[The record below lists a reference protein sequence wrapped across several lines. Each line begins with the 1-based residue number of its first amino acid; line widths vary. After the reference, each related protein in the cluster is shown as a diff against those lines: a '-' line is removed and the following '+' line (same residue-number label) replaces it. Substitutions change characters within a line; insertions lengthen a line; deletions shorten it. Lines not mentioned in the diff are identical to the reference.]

1 MEYAVELKNVTKKF
15 KEKTVFENLNINIE
29 KDKIYALLGRNGVG
43 KTTLMNIITT
53 RYLPNEGEVNVLG
66 EKAFENEKVLGEI
79 CFMKDKTEAFR
90 GKKVKDIFKLG
101 KIFYD
106 NWDED
111 FKEKLLKEFEIN
123 EKDRYENLSKGKQSA
138 VAIIIGL
145 ASRCK
150 VTMLDEIYTGLDA
163 VVRKKFYKILLED
176 YMENPRTFIIS
187 THLIGEMSNIFSNV
201 IIMGEK
207 KLLVNEDIESLR
219 KKVLEFTAGEE
230 LEKILEGKNILK
242 SSQFGGQKKMI
253 VFDDFTKEELNRY
266 KENNISIKTLSLQ
279 DIFIA
284 LTEK

>member
-15 KEKTVFENLNINIE
+15 KEKIVFENLNLNVE

-66 EKAFENEKVLGEI
+66 ERAFENEKVLGEI

-123 EKDRYENLSKGKQSA
+123 EKERYENLSKGKQSA

-242 SSQFGGQKKMI
+242 ISQFGGQKKMI

>member
-111 FKEKLLKEFEIN
+111 FKENLLKEFEIN

>member
-15 KEKTVFENLNINIE
+15 KEKIVFENLNLNIE

-53 RYLPNEGEVNVLG
+53 KYLPNEGEVNVLG
-66 EKAFENEKVLGEI
+66 EKAFENENVLGEI
-79 CFMKDKTEAFR
+79 CFMKDKTEAFI

>member
-15 KEKTVFENLNINIE
+15 KEKTVFEDLNLNIE

-66 EKAFENEKVLGEI
+66 EKAFENENVLGEI

-111 FKEKLLKEFEIN
+111 FKEKLLKEFKIN

-187 THLIGEMSNIFSNV
+187 THLIGEMSKIFSNV

>member
-15 KEKTVFENLNINIE
+15 KEKIVFENLNLNIE
-29 KDKIYALLGRNGVG
+29 QDKIYALLGRNGVG

-53 RYLPNEGEVNVLG
+53 KYLPNEGEVNVLG
-66 EKAFENEKVLGEI
+66 EKAFENENVLGEI
-79 CFMKDKTEAFR
+79 CFMKDKTEAVI

-242 SSQFGGQKKMI
+242 SSQFGGQKKI
-253 VFDDFTKEELNRY
+253 IAFDDFTKEELNRY

>member
-15 KEKTVFENLNINIE
+15 KEKIVFENLNLNIE
-29 KDKIYALLGRNGVG
+29 QDKIYALLGRNGVG

-53 RYLPNEGEVNVLG
+53 KYLPNEGEVNVLG
-66 EKAFENEKVLGEI
+66 EKAFENENVLGEI
-79 CFMKDKTEAFR
+79 CFMKDKTEAFI

>member
-15 KEKTVFENLNINIE
+15 KEKTVFEDLNLNIE

-66 EKAFENEKVLGEI
+66 EKAFENENVLGEI

>member
-53 RYLPNEGEVNVLG
+53 RYLPNEGVVNVLG

-176 YMENPRTFIIS
+176 YIENPRTFIIS

>member
-187 THLIGEMSNIFSNV
+187 THIIGEMSNIFSNV

>member
-15 KEKTVFENLNINIE
+15 KEKIVFENLNLNIE
-29 KDKIYALLGRNGVG
+29 KDKIHALLGRNGVG

-66 EKAFENEKVLGEI
+66 EKAFENENVLGEI

-111 FKEKLLKEFEIN
+111 FKENLLKEFEIN

>member
-15 KEKTVFENLNINIE
+15 KEKIVFENLNLNVE

-53 RYLPNEGEVNVLG
+53 KYLPNEGEVNVLG
-66 EKAFENEKVLGEI
+66 EKAFENENVLGEI
-79 CFMKDKTEAFR
+79 CFMKDKTEAFI

-242 SSQFGGQKKMI
+242 SSQFGGQKKI
-253 VFDDFTKEELNRY
+253 IAFDDFTKEELNRY

>member
-15 KEKTVFENLNINIE
+15 KEKIVFENLNINVE

-66 EKAFENEKVLGEI
+66 EKAFENENVLGEI
-79 CFMKDKTEAFR
+79 CFMKDKTEAFI

-242 SSQFGGQKKMI
+242 SSKFGGQKKMI

>member
-15 KEKTVFENLNINIE
+15 KEKIVFENLNLNIE

-53 RYLPNEGEVNVLG
+53 RYLPNEGVVNVLG
-66 EKAFENEKVLGEI
+66 EKVFENENVLGEI
-79 CFMKDKTEAFR
+79 CFMKDKTEAFI

>member
-15 KEKTVFENLNINIE
+15 KEKIVFENLNLNVE

-79 CFMKDKTEAFR
+79 CFMKDKTEAFI

-242 SSQFGGQKKMI
+242 SSQFGGQKKI
-253 VFDDFTKEELNRY
+253 IAFDDFTKEELNRY

>member
-15 KEKTVFENLNINIE
+15 KEKIVFENLNLNIE
-29 KDKIYALLGRNGVG
+29 KDKIHALLGRNGVG

-111 FKEKLLKEFEIN
+111 FKENLLKEFEIN
-123 EKDRYENLSKGKQSA
+123 EKDRYKNLSKGKQSA

>member
-15 KEKTVFENLNINIE
+15 KEKTVFEDLNLNIE

-66 EKAFENEKVLGEI
+66 EKSFENENVLGEI
-79 CFMKDKTEAFR
+79 CFMKDKTEAFI

>member
-15 KEKTVFENLNINIE
+15 KEKIVFENLNINIE

-79 CFMKDKTEAFR
+79 CFMKDKTEAFI

-138 VAIIIGL
+138 VAIIIGI

-242 SSQFGGQKKMI
+242 RSQFGGQKKII
-253 VFDDFTKEELNRY
+253 VFDDFNKEELNRY

>member
-15 KEKTVFENLNINIE
+15 KDKIVFENLNLNVE

-111 FKEKLLKEFEIN
+111 FKENLLKEFEIN

-242 SSQFGGQKKMI
+242 SSKFGGQKKII

-266 KENNISIKTLSLQ
+266 KENDISIKTLSLQ

>member
-15 KEKTVFENLNINIE
+15 KEKTVFEDLNLNIE

-66 EKAFENEKVLGEI
+66 ERAFENEKVLGEI

-123 EKDRYENLSKGKQSA
+123 EKERYENLSKGKQSA

-242 SSQFGGQKKMI
+242 ISQFGGQKKMI
-253 VFDDFTKEELNRY
+253 VFDDFTKEELNRC

>member
-1 MEYAVELKNVTKKF
+1 MEYAIELKNVTKKF
-15 KEKTVFENLNINIE
+15 KDKIVFENLNLNIE

-53 RYLPNEGEVNVLG
+53 RYLTNEGEVNVLG
-66 EKAFENEKVLGEI
+66 EKAFENENVLGEI

-138 VAIIIGL
+138 VAIIIGF

-150 VTMLDEIYTGLDA
+150 VRMLDEIYTGLDA

-187 THLIGEMSNIFSNV
+187 THLIGEMSKIFSNV

>member
-15 KEKTVFENLNINIE
+15 KEKTVFEDLNLNIE

-66 EKAFENEKVLGEI
+66 EKAFENENVLGEI
-79 CFMKDKTEAFR
+79 CFMKDKTEAFI

-111 FKEKLLKEFEIN
+111 FKENLLKEFEIN

-242 SSQFGGQKKMI
+242 SSQFG
-253 VFDDFTKEELNRY
+253 
-266 KENNISIKTLSLQ
+266 
-279 DIFIA
+279 
-284 LTEK
+284 

>member
-15 KEKTVFENLNINIE
+15 KEKIVFENLNLNIE
-29 KDKIYALLGRNGVG
+29 KDKIHALLGRNGVG

-111 FKEKLLKEFEIN
+111 FKENLLKEFEIN

>member
-66 EKAFENEKVLGEI
+66 EKAFENENVLGEI
-79 CFMKDKTEAFR
+79 CFMKDKTEAFI

-111 FKEKLLKEFEIN
+111 FKENLLKEFEIN

>member
-15 KEKTVFENLNINIE
+15 KEKIVFENLNLNIE
-29 KDKIYALLGRNGVG
+29 QDKIYALLGRNGVG

-53 RYLPNEGEVNVLG
+53 KYLPNEGEVNLLG
-66 EKAFENEKVLGEI
+66 EKAFENENVLGEI
-79 CFMKDKTEAFR
+79 CFMKDKTEAVI

-242 SSQFGGQKKMI
+242 SSQFGGQKKI
-253 VFDDFTKEELNRY
+253 IAFDDFTKEELNRY

>member
-15 KEKTVFENLNINIE
+15 KEKIVFENLNLNIE

-53 RYLPNEGEVNVLG
+53 KYLPNEGEVNVLG
-66 EKAFENEKVLGEI
+66 EKAFENENVLGEI
-79 CFMKDKTEAFR
+79 CFMKDKTEAFI

-242 SSQFGGQKKMI
+242 SSQFGGQKKI
-253 VFDDFTKEELNRY
+253 IAFDDFTKEELNRY

>member
-1 MEYAVELKNVTKKF
+1 MEYAIELKNVTKKF
-15 KEKTVFENLNINIE
+15 KEKIVFENLNLNVE

-53 RYLPNEGEVNVLG
+53 KYLPNEGEVNVLG
-66 EKAFENEKVLGEI
+66 EKAFENENVLGEI
-79 CFMKDKTEAFR
+79 CFMKDKTEAFI

-242 SSQFGGQKKMI
+242 SSQFGGQKKI
-253 VFDDFTKEELNRY
+253 IAFDDFTKEELNRY

>member
-15 KEKTVFENLNINIE
+15 KEKTVFEDLNLNIE

-66 EKAFENEKVLGEI
+66 EKAFENENVLGEI
-79 CFMKDKTEAFR
+79 CFMKDKTEAFI

>member
-15 KEKTVFENLNINIE
+15 KEKIVFENLNLNIE
-29 KDKIYALLGRNGVG
+29 QDKIYALLGRNGVG

-53 RYLPNEGEVNVLG
+53 KYLPNEGEVNVLG
-66 EKAFENEKVLGEI
+66 EKAFENENVLGEI
-79 CFMKDKTEAFR
+79 CFMKDKTEAVI

-111 FKEKLLKEFEIN
+111 FKENLLKEFEIN

-242 SSQFGGQKKMI
+242 SSQFGGQKKI
-253 VFDDFTKEELNRY
+253 IAFDDFTKEELNRY

>member
-1 MEYAVELKNVTKKF
+1 
-15 KEKTVFENLNINIE
+15 
-29 KDKIYALLGRNGVG
+29 
-43 KTTLMNIITT
+43 
-53 RYLPNEGEVNVLG
+53 
-66 EKAFENEKVLGEI
+66 
-79 CFMKDKTEAFR
+79 
-90 GKKVKDIFKLG
+90 
-101 KIFYD
+101 
-106 NWDED
+106 
-111 FKEKLLKEFEIN
+111 
-123 EKDRYENLSKGKQSA
+123 
-138 VAIIIGL
+138 
-145 ASRCK
+145 
-150 VTMLDEIYTGLDA
+150 MLDEIYTGLDA

-242 SSQFGGQKKMI
+242 SSQFGGQKKI
-253 VFDDFTKEELNRY
+253 IAFDDFTKEELNRY

>member
-15 KEKTVFENLNINIE
+15 KEKIVFENLNLNVE

-53 RYLPNEGEVNVLG
+53 KYLPNEGEVNVLG
-66 EKAFENEKVLGEI
+66 EKAFENENVLGEI
-79 CFMKDKTEAFR
+79 CFMKDKTEAVI

-242 SSQFGGQKKMI
+242 SSQFGGQKKI
-253 VFDDFTKEELNRY
+253 IAFDDFTKEELNRY

>member
-1 MEYAVELKNVTKKF
+1 MEYAIELKNVTKKF

-111 FKEKLLKEFEIN
+111 FKENLLKEFEIN

-201 IIMGEK
+201 ISSK
-207 KLLVNEDIESLR
+207 T
-219 KKVLEFTAGEE
+219 TAPVA
-230 LEKILEGKNILK
+230 L
-242 SSQFGGQKKMI
+242 
-253 VFDDFTKEELNRY
+253 
-266 KENNISIKTLSLQ
+266 LSL
-279 DIFIA
+279 FPNHNSTCK
-284 LTEK
+284 LVS

>member
-15 KEKTVFENLNINIE
+15 KDKIVFENLNLNVE

-79 CFMKDKTEAFR
+79 CFMKDKTESFR

-145 ASRCK
+145 VSRCK

-219 KKVLEFTAGEE
+219 KNVLEFTAGEE

>member
-15 KEKTVFENLNINIE
+15 KDKIVFENLNLNVE

-79 CFMKDKTEAFR
+79 CFMKDKTEAFI

-242 SSQFGGQKKMI
+242 SSQFGGQKKI
-253 VFDDFTKEELNRY
+253 IAFDDFTKEELNRY

>member
-15 KEKTVFENLNINIE
+15 KEKIVFENLNLNVE

-53 RYLPNEGEVNVLG
+53 KYLPNEGEVNVLG
-66 EKAFENEKVLGEI
+66 EKAFENENVLGEI
-79 CFMKDKTEAFR
+79 CFMKDKTEAVI

-242 SSQFGGQKKMI
+242 SSQFGGQKKI
-253 VFDDFTKEELNRY
+253 IAFDDFTKEELNRY
-266 KENNISIKTLSLQ
+266 KENDISIKTLSLQ